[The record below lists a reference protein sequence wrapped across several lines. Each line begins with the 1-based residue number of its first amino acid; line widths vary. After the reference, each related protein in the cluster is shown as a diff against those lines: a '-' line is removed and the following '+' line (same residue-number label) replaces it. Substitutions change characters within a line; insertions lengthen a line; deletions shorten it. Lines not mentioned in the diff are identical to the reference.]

1 MIKNKWF
8 LFLLICCNVF
18 FTTVFAQKSSRKID
32 TTKGFDFF
40 FNAGMYLGHKANA
53 NYYAGDPS
61 RDPDPAER
69 KYGDPNIWYV
79 LNNPY
84 RYNEIIYLIDERHS
98 DIILDTAYFRLDDI
112 SGMRYNLAFSFGVGA
127 RYRFSESFALSF
139 LFSQVRL
146 TAEGVPTFEIKG
158 TGTNTDVGEIKYLGM
173 EDNYKMVGK
182 ERRNFFGV
190 NASYLFETTIPYVFP
205 FLELGVHLNSTKVIS
220 SEVII
225 EERSFSII
233 NRYGE
238 GTVYDPGISSTEI
251 DPHLGGI
258 GYGFIGGLGVRLA
271 FNTWAAIEPVVQI
284 SAEKIHLSS
293 YNQIRPNYNF
303 MIRLVMGDKVFAKKQ

>member
-1 MIKNKWF
+1 MMKNKCF
-8 LFLLICCNVF
+8 LFLFICGNVF
-18 FTTVFAQKSSRKID
+18 LTTVFAQKSSTKID

-40 FNAGMYLGHKANA
+40 FNAGMYLGNKANA

-61 RDPDPAER
+61 RDPDPSKR

-84 RYNEIIYLIDERHS
+84 IYNEIVRRIGENHTGV
-98 DIILDTAYFRLDDI
+98 ILDTAFFRLSEI
-112 SGMRYNLAFSFGVGA
+112 SGIRYNLAFSFGVGA
-127 RYRFSESFALSF
+127 RYRFSEHFTLSF

-146 TAEGVPTFEIKG
+146 TAEGTPTFEIKG
-158 TGTNTDVGEIKYLGM
+158 TGPNLANGGIKYLGSN
-173 EDNYKMVGK
+173 ENYKLVGK

-205 FLELGVHLNSTKVIS
+205 FVEIGVHVNSTKVMS
-220 SEVII
+220 CDVFI
-225 EERSFSII
+225 EGDNYSII

-238 GTVYDPGISSTEI
+238 GTVYDPGIDATEI

-258 GYGFIGGLGVRLA
+258 GYGFIGGFGVRLA
-271 FNTWAAIEPVVQI
+271 FNKWAAIEPVVQV
-284 SAEKIHLSS
+284 SAEKINLSS
-293 YNQIRPNYNF
+293 YSQIRPNYNF